1 MRIISATTTT
11 TTTMR
16 TTGTMTAK
24 TMVTVAFLLLAAIF
38 TTSPY
43 SSSSSSS
50 SSSFVL
56 LVQAQEYDG
65 DAKIPD
71 NDDDPIAKIRQ
82 QQYEKV
88 LGTPKDQQQQQS
100 LCGQERLV
108 NKECR
113 NEMLSRYGDEE
124 DANDTRQS
132 KFIMYGTEKELR
144 NYCLELSHLMSQCK
158 IKGIYH
164 STLDREQNAAENDNE
179 KGNNG
184 NNNGNDN
191 TITNQLGE
199 TVMYGDSPKQIE
211 KERIELE
218 KVALEVS
225 EWRWN
230 IGIRGMM
237 IVIIL
242 YALFFDA
249 PFKDNKKV
257 VVPTTT
263 AANADADADA
273 DAANATAANE
283 EEEREKEEE
292 LKDPT
297 DKKKD

>member
-1 MRIISATTTT
+1 MRIISATTATT
-11 TTTMR
+11 TTGMR
-16 TTGTMTAK
+16 TSTMTAK
-24 TMVTVAFLLLAAIF
+24 TMVTVVFLLLVAIF
-38 TTSPY
+38 TTAP

-56 LVQAQEYDG
+56 LVQAQEYDN
-65 DAKIPD
+65 DANANANVNNAIPD
-71 NDDDPIAKIRQ
+71 DDDPIAKIRQ

-100 LCGQERLV
+100 LCVQERLI

-124 DANDTRQS
+124 DANDIRQS
-132 KFIMYGTEKELR
+132 KFSMYGTEKELR

-164 STLDREQNAAENDNE
+164 STLDREQNAENDSDNN
-179 KGNNG
+179 GSNNG
-184 NNNGNDN
+184 NDNDN

-199 TVMYGDSPKQIE
+199 TVMYGKSPKQIE
-211 KERIELE
+211 NERIESE
-218 KVALEVS
+218 KVALELS

-242 YALFFDA
+242 YAFFFDV
-249 PFKDNKKV
+249 PFKDNKV
-257 VVPTTT
+257 VVSTT
-263 AANADADADA
+263 AADAA
-273 DAANATAANE
+273 DAAADNE
-283 EEEREKEEE
+283 EKEKEEE

>member
-11 TTTMR
+11 TTGMR
-16 TTGTMTAK
+16 TTMTAK
-24 TMVTVAFLLLAAIF
+24 MMATVAFLLLVAIF
-38 TTSPY
+38 ITSPY

-56 LVQAQEYDG
+56 LVQAQEYD
-65 DAKIPD
+65 ANANANANKAIPSEV
-71 NDDDPIAKIRQ
+71 DDPIAKIRQ

-100 LCGQERLV
+100 LCVKERIL

-124 DANDTRQS
+124 DANETRQS
-132 KFIMYGTEKELR
+132 QFIIYGTGKELR

-164 STLDREQNAAENDNE
+164 STLDRENAAENDN
-179 KGNNG
+179 NG
-184 NNNGNDN
+184 NNDGSSGNDNDN

-199 TVMYGDSPKQIE
+199 TVMYGKSPKQIE
-211 KERIELE
+211 SERIEFE
-218 KVALEVS
+218 KAALELS

-257 VVPTTT
+257 VPTTTT
-263 AANADADADA
+263 AAAA
-273 DAANATAANE
+273 DAAAAAANE
-283 EEEREKEEE
+283 EEKEKEEE

>member
-11 TTTMR
+11 TAMR
-16 TTGTMTAK
+16 TSTMTAK
-24 TMVTVAFLLLAAIF
+24 TMATVVFLFLVAIF
-38 TTSPY
+38 ITSP
-43 SSSSSSS
+43 SSSSLSS

-65 DAKIPD
+65 DANANANAIPSD
-71 NDDDPIAKIRQ
+71 DDDPIAKIRQ

-100 LCGQERLV
+100 LCVKERIL

-124 DANDTRQS
+124 DANDIRQS
-132 KFIMYGTEKELR
+132 KFSMYETEKELR

-164 STLDREQNAAENDNE
+164 STLDRENAAENNN
-179 KGNNG
+179 GNG
-184 NNNGNDN
+184 NNNGSGNDN

-199 TVMYGDSPKQIE
+199 TVMYGKSPKQI
-211 KERIELE
+211 KTERIESE
-218 KVALEVS
+218 KVALELS

-230 IGIRGMM
+230 ISIRGMM
-237 IVIIL
+237 VVIIL
-242 YALFFDA
+242 YALFFDV
-249 PFKDNKKV
+249 PFKDKI
-257 VVPTTT
+257 VPTTT
-263 AANADADADA
+263 AA
-273 DAANATAANE
+273 AAATAAADNE
-283 EEEREKEEE
+283 EKEKEEE

>member
-1 MRIISATTTT
+1 MRIVSATTTT
-11 TTTMR
+11 S
-16 TTGTMTAK
+16 TMTAK
-24 TMVTVAFLLLAAIF
+24 TMATAVFLFLVAIF
-38 TTSPY
+38 TTSP
-43 SSSSSSS
+43 SSSS

-71 NDDDPIAKIRQ
+71 DDNDDPIAKIRQ

-100 LCGQERLV
+100 LCVQERLI

-124 DANDTRQS
+124 DANDIRQS
-132 KFIMYGTEKELR
+132 KFIPYETEKELR

-164 STLDREQNAAENDNE
+164 STLDREQNAENDNND
-179 KGNNG
+179 NNG
-184 NNNGNDN
+184 NNGSGNEN

-199 TVMYGDSPKQIE
+199 TVMYGKSPKQIE
-211 KERIELE
+211 NERIEFE
-218 KVALEVS
+218 KAALEIS

-249 PFKDNKKV
+249 PFKDKV
-257 VVPTTT
+257 LVPTT
-263 AANADADADA
+263 AADA
-273 DAANATAANE
+273 DAADVDAAANE
-283 EEEREKEEE
+283 EEKEKDEE

>member
-1 MRIISATTTT
+1 
-11 TTTMR
+11 
-16 TTGTMTAK
+16 MTAK
-24 TMVTVAFLLLAAIF
+24 TMATVVFLLLVAIF
-38 TTSPY
+38 TTAPSW
-43 SSSSSSS
+43 SSLSS

-56 LVQAQEYDG
+56 LVQAQEYDN
-65 DAKIPD
+65 DANANNAIPD

-100 LCGQERLV
+100 LCVKERIL

-132 KFIMYGTEKELR
+132 KFIMYETEKQLR

-164 STLDREQNAAENDNE
+164 STLDRENAADADN
-179 KGNNG
+179 NNG
-184 NNNGNDN
+184 NGNSNNNGNDIS
-191 TITNQLGE
+191 ITNQLGE
-199 TVMYGDSPKQIE
+199 TVIYGNSPKQIE
-211 KERIELE
+211 KERIEFE
-218 KVALEVS
+218 KVALELS

-249 PFKDNKKV
+249 PFTKDKV

-263 AANADADADA
+263 TAAAAADA
-273 DAANATAANE
+273 DAANE
-283 EEEREKEEE
+283 GKEKEEE